1 MLMVLS
7 SERYEKMVSEAAV
20 EYAQAAAAARAE
32 NVRVVEQRA
41 ELDKLMAEQAALM
54 RQVADFEAG
63 KIHLSAEEWVGSQ
76 DRARW
81 LEIMI
86 RGQRTAVRTAES
98 QAMSVGA
105 GCRHV
110 DSKYRNVLETMLAE
124 DVRLF
129 LESQRH
135 ALEAVLRG

>member
-63 KIHLSAEEWVGSQ
+63 KIHLCLLYTSPSPRDGLLSRMPSSA
-76 DRARW
+76 
-81 LEIMI
+81 
-86 RGQRTAVRTAES
+86 
-98 QAMSVGA
+98 
-105 GCRHV
+105 
-110 DSKYRNVLETMLAE
+110 
-124 DVRLF
+124 
-129 LESQRH
+129 
-135 ALEAVLRG
+135 